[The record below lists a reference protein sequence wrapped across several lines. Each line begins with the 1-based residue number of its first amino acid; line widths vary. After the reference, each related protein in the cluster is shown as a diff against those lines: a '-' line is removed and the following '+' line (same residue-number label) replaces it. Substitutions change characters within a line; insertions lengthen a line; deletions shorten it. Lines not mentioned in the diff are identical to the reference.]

1 MALKALLLR
10 KKIDE
15 QKKALAALREKD
27 KDFDTREAELKTS
40 IAEVTEETSKED
52 RDALDELV
60 TRFDEEKQAHE
71 DEKAELDKVIGEL
84 ETELAAEEAA
94 QDTTPPAGATPP
106 ADEGNKENERKD
118 ATTMNI
124 RNKVFG
130 RMSEQ
135 ERSAFVARED
145 VKAYLGEVRTAI
157 KEKRAITNV
166 GLTIP
171 EVMLGVLRQ
180 NIEGYSKLYKHV
192 SVRRISGEGRMVI
205 MGAIPE
211 AVWTECC
218 ANINEL
224 TLGFNDVEVDC
235 YKVAGFFAVCNA
247 NLEDSDINLAA
258 ELMDALG
265 QAIGLALDKAILYG
279 RNTDANSKM
288 PQGIVSRL
296 VQQSQPAGYPS
307 TARAWAD
314 LHTSNVKTIAN
325 TNTGVALFQQLLL
338 ASGAAKGKY
347 ARGEKVWC
355 MNETTKTFLAA
366 QGMTINANGVLVSAA
381 NGTMPVIGGVVEVL
395 DFIPDYI
402 IIGGYFELYL
412 LSERSGQKFA
422 QSEHVRFLQDQ
433 TVMKGTARYDGVP
446 MIAEAFVVIGI
457 NGQTPNSTMTF
468 AEDEANAVKSIMLNT
483 ATAAVTAAA
492 GTQHTVQL
500 FAITQPGS
508 GEVSWASSNTGKATV
523 SDNGVVTGVASG
535 SATITATCDGKTAT
549 CAVTVS

>member
-15 QKKALAALREKD
+15 QKKALAVLREKD
-27 KDFDTREAELKTS
+27 KDFDTREAELKKS

-71 DEKAELDKVIGEL
+71 DDKAKLDKVVGDL
-84 ETELAAEEAA
+84 ETELAAEEAE
-94 QDTTPPAGATPP
+94 QDTTPPAGVNPP
-106 ADEGNKENERKD
+106 ADVPGNENERKD
-118 ATTMNI
+118 ARIMNK
-124 RNKVFG
+124 RYKVFAN
-130 RMSEQ
+130 MSEQ
-135 ERSAFVARED
+135 ERSAFVAHED
-145 VKAYLGEVRTAI
+145 VKKYLTEVRTAI

-192 SVRRISGEGRMVI
+192 TLRRISGEGRMVV

-211 AVWTECC
+211 AIWTECC

-235 YKVAGFFAVCNA
+235 YKVAGYFAVCNA
-247 NLEDSDINLAA
+247 NLEDSDLNLAA

-279 RNTDANSKM
+279 GNTNANSKM
-288 PQGIVSRL
+288 PLGIVSRL
-296 VQQSQPAGYPS
+296 VQQSQPASYPA
-307 TARAWAD
+307 TARAWVD
-314 LHTSNVKTIAN
+314 LHTSNVRTIAN
-325 TNTGVALFQQLLL
+325 TNTGIALFQQLLL

-366 QGMTINANGVLVSAA
+366 QGMTINAAGVLVSAA
-381 NGTMPVIGGVVEVL
+381 NGTMPVIGGVVEILEFV
-395 DFIPDYI
+395 PDYVI
-402 IIGGYFELYL
+402 VGGYFELYL
-412 LSERSGQKFA
+412 LTERSGPKFA

-433 TVMKGTARYDGVP
+433 TVMKGTARYDGEP
-446 MIAEAFVVIGI
+446 MIAEGFVAIGV
-457 NGQTPNSTMTF
+457 NSTTPTSDMTF
-468 AEDEANAVKSIMLNT
+468 GEDKENSVQTIMLNT
-483 ATAAVTAAA
+483 ATASVTAAA
-492 GTQHTVQL
+492 GDNHTVQL
-500 FAITQPGS
+500 FAILSPGS
-508 GEVSWASSNTGKATV
+508 GEVTWASGTPGKATV
-523 SDNGVVTGVASG
+523 DSNGVVTGVSAG
-535 SATITATCDGKTAT
+535 SSVITATCDGKTAQCT
-549 CAVTVS
+549 VTVT